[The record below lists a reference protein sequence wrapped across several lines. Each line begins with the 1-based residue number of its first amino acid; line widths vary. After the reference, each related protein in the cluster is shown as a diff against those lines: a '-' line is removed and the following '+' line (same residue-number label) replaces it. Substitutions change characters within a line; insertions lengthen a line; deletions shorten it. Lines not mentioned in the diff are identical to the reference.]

1 VTDKRRVRDFWSQ
14 APCGEVYAQG
24 DLLPARLEAQART
37 RYQLEPYLPEFARFG
52 EGRGR
57 DVLEVGVGMGADHL
71 EWARSRP
78 RSLTGIDLTQ
88 NAVAYTNQR
97 LRLFGFPSRL
107 LVADCERLAFPG
119 DTFDI
124 VYSWGV
130 IHHSPDTPA
139 AVLEIRRVLRPGG
152 KARVMIYHRHS
163 VVGYMLWLRYGL
175 LAGRPRLGLRETY
188 AHYLES
194 PGTKAYS
201 PEDAR
206 KLFAGFSEVRVRT
219 LLSPGDLL
227 QGAVGQRHRSVLLT
241 AAKALYPRWAVR
253 RLLTHHG
260 LYLLI
265 EATK

>member
-1 VTDKRRVRDFWSQ
+1 VTDKERIRDFWNQ

-37 RYQLEPYLPEFARFG
+37 RYQLEPYLPEFARFA

-57 DVLEVGVGMGADHL
+57 DVLELGVGMGADHQ
-71 EWARSRP
+71 EWARSGP
-78 RSLTGIDLTQ
+78 RSLTGIDLTP
-88 NAVAYTNQR
+88 NAVAYTYQR
-97 LRLFGFPSRL
+97 LRLFGLASRL
-107 LVADCERLAFPG
+107 LVADVERLPLPG
-119 DTFDI
+119 DAFDL

-139 AVLEIRRVLRPGG
+139 AAREIRRVLRPGG
-152 KARVMIYHRHS
+152 QARAMIYHRHS
-163 VVGYMLWLRYGL
+163 LVGYMLWLRCGL
-175 LAGRPRLGLRETY
+175 LAGRPWLGLRETY

-194 PGTKAYS
+194 PGTRAYS
-201 PEDAR
+201 PEEAR

-227 QGAVGQRHRSVLLT
+227 QGAVGQRHRSALLT

-253 RLLTHHG
+253 RLLAHHG